1 MVYILDFSSFV
12 VEKKV
17 YGLYS
22 IPNITSNSIIKLD
35 NVNKF
40 INILKEI
47 RNKIGLEQ
55 MFYIQIFHKNSTEII
70 NLTKLLKK
78 SLEGSLYIKTNDNL
92 EGLKAKKQLAKEDIN
107 IFTSMISLDK
117 NLFNTEHK
125 EYVIVKPV
133 NIVENQDIFITT
145 VKKFGV
151 TDLLSDNS
159 KSFVSDW
166 EKIYNKRK

>member
-78 SLEGSLYIKTNDNL
+78 SLINL
-92 EGLKAKKQLAKEDIN
+92 
-107 IFTSMISLDK
+107 
-117 NLFNTEHK
+117 
-125 EYVIVKPV
+125 
-133 NIVENQDIFITT
+133 
-145 VKKFGV
+145 
-151 TDLLSDNS
+151 LL
-159 KSFVSDW
+159 
-166 EKIYNKRK
+166 

>member
-1 MVYILDFSSFV
+1 MTLKDLFMQVRFDDL
-12 VEKKV
+12 
-17 YGLYS
+17 
-22 IPNITSNSIIKLD
+22 IPSLLEQDENTQNSICSFREAFDLLRMMEPDQDFKGEVVIQWSKAEEGEEPWIKVCHLD
-35 NVNKF
+35 N
-40 INILKEI
+40 EW
-47 RNKIGLEQ
+47 E
-55 MFYIQIFHKNSTEII
+55 
-70 NLTKLLKK
+70 
-78 SLEGSLYIKTNDNL
+78 
-92 EGLKAKKQLAKEDIN
+92 KQLAKEDIN

-133 NIVENQDIFITT
+133 NIIENQDIFMTI

-159 KSFVSDW
+159 KNFVSDW

>member
-12 VEKKV
+12 IEKKI

-78 SLEGSLYIKTNDNL
+78 SLEGSLYIKINDNS

-117 NLFNTEHK
+117 NLFNTEYK

-133 NIVENQDIFITT
+133 NIVENQDIFMTT

>member
-78 SLEGSLYIKTNDNL
+78 SLEGSLYIKTNDNS

-117 NLFNTEHK
+117 NLFNTEYK
-125 EYVIVKPV
+125 ECVIVKPV
-133 NIVENQDIFITT
+133 NIVENQDIFMTT

>member
-1 MVYILDFSSFV
+1 VVYILDFSSFV
-12 VEKKV
+12 IEKKI

-78 SLEGSLYIKTNDNL
+78 
-92 EGLKAKKQLAKEDIN
+92 
-107 IFTSMISLDK
+107 
-117 NLFNTEHK
+117 H
-125 EYVIVKPV
+125 
-133 NIVENQDIFITT
+133 
-145 VKKFGV
+145 
-151 TDLLSDNS
+151 
-159 KSFVSDW
+159 
-166 EKIYNKRK
+166 

>member
-1 MVYILDFSSFV
+1 
-12 VEKKV
+12 
-17 YGLYS
+17 
-22 IPNITSNSIIKLD
+22 
-35 NVNKF
+35 
-40 INILKEI
+40 
-47 RNKIGLEQ
+47 
-55 MFYIQIFHKNSTEII
+55 
-70 NLTKLLKK
+70 
-78 SLEGSLYIKTNDNL
+78 
-92 EGLKAKKQLAKEDIN
+92 
-107 IFTSMISLDK
+107 MISLDK